1 MVIESAKNYI
11 LVPDAAQ
18 GIPLASRTVTG
29 EDLLNVFTGKEAQLD
44 RALDN
49 GTTIIYKGNSYYL
62 DEALDA

>member
-1 MVIESAKNYI
+1 MAIESAKNYI

-29 EDLLNVFTGKEAQLD
+29 EDLLNVFAGKEAQLD
-44 RALDN
+44 KALDN

>member
-1 MVIESAKNYI
+1 MAIESAKNYI

-29 EDLLNVFTGKEAQLD
+29 EDLLSVFAGKEAQLD
-44 RALDN
+44 KALDN

-62 DEALDA
+62 DEALEA